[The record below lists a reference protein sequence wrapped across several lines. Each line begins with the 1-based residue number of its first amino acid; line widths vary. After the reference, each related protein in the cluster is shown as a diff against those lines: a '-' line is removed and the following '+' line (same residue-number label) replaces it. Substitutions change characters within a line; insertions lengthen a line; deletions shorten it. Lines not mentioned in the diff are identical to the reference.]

1 MFVKLIAPLLA
12 AASLATTA
20 SAQDVRSYQTNERV
34 DPRDV
39 ARILGG
45 APEAKPAIRF
55 RSIRLLD
62 EQPATESVESRASV
76 ADSGGGG
83 EPVAVA
89 TQSRPPRAEPKPAP
103 KALSLPVQFKFD
115 SADILPQARAQL
127 DALAEGIRLLPA
139 SQRVIVEGHTDST
152 GSDAYNLQLSKRR
165 ALAVK
170 MYLVSVHGI
179 DESRL
184 RAEGYGKYR
193 PLSEENPYAAENRR
207 VQFRGA

>member
-1 MFVKLIAPLLA
+1 
-12 AASLATTA
+12 
-20 SAQDVRSYQTNERV
+20 
-34 DPRDV
+34 
-39 ARILGG
+39 
-45 APEAKPAIRF
+45 
-55 RSIRLLD
+55 
-62 EQPATESVESRASV
+62 
-76 ADSGGGG
+76 
-83 EPVAVA
+83 
-89 TQSRPPRAEPKPAP
+89 
-103 KALSLPVQFKFD
+103 VQFKFD